1 MLLID
6 TSVWIIVFRDRSG
19 QVRQQ
24 LETLIANRQV
34 LLTRFTQLELLQGSL
49 NEQEWTLLSTYL
61 ETQDY
66 VELTSQSWQ
75 AAARI
80 YYDLRRQ
87 GLTVAIW
94 WVGFGKPE
102 LSLAHPTRHQV
113 LIGLLWGTIQQL
125 VIIPIQLFQ
134 SSQASSTSS
143 PSTNDPLA
151 EGVISIGLVLL
162 SVTYPVFVEEGVFRG
177 FLLNSLRPFLPQW
190 GSISING
197 ILFAIWHLNS
207 YKLPTTLIGG
217 FLYTWL
223 ALGYGFW
230 SAVIAHAW
238 LNSSGVFLMLLGR
251 WLGII

>member
-6 TSVWIIVFRDRSG
+6 TSVWITVFRDRSG

-87 GLTVAIW
+87 GLTVRSPIDCCIAQAAL
-94 WVGFGKPE
+94 E
-102 LSLAHPTRHQV
+102 N
-113 LIGLLWGTIQQL
+113 GLLLVHNDRDFETIAQVRSLQNL
-125 VIIPIQLFQ
+125 RFQ
-134 SSQASSTSS
+134 
-143 PSTNDPLA
+143 P
-151 EGVISIGLVLL
+151 
-162 SVTYPVFVEEGVFRG
+162 
-177 FLLNSLRPFLPQW
+177 
-190 GSISING
+190 
-197 ILFAIWHLNS
+197 
-207 YKLPTTLIGG
+207 
-217 FLYTWL
+217 
-223 ALGYGFW
+223 
-230 SAVIAHAW
+230 
-238 LNSSGVFLMLLGR
+238 
-251 WLGII
+251 